1 MHVALP
7 TLHRLFGET
16 ATSYTG
22 AGECVNL
29 FCGVRERLYNI
40 SVGETVAV
48 FLPPVEDCLRGHPL
62 YCVGSLIGVSMAL
75 GPCGDSL

>member
-7 TLHRLFGET
+7 TLHRPVGET

-22 AGECVNL
+22 AGEGVNL
-29 FCGVRERLYNI
+29 FCRVRERLYNI

-48 FLPPVEDCLRGHPL
+48 FLPPVEDCLRGHPV
-62 YCVGSLIGVSMAL
+62 YCVSSLIGGSMAFSR
-75 GPCGDSL
+75 CGNSR